1 MGLQFA
7 WFSLDDY
14 CMTRADN
21 SRIVRCPLDVLHGP
35 GLFVWPNL
43 FSTIYVR
50 ICLDLYTCIGYLWTL
65 PRCIMDEH
73 KLSNCVA
80 PQSAWNPP
88 HNMSA
93 IFWRKWCSFEL
104 AVVPDASVFQQ
115 TSAMKFGSS
124 PGGFIQSIQPRQ
136 TCFHWRWYLNK
147 IRFHKISM
155 HLGSQ
160 HVSSCL
166 WQMKA
171 WKLRVVL
178 GSSWVVKYRTT

>member
-1 MGLQFA
+1 MVFTWWLLHDPSRQ
-7 WFSLDDY
+7 LK
-14 CMTRADN
+14 DN
-21 SRIVRCPLDVLHGP
+21 VRCPLDVLHGP

-43 FSTIYVR
+43 FSTISVR